1 MMLCQLFLIPCVH
14 AYAFARKLWVHVAS
28 APPTG
33 GGRGPGTSAANY
45 RVRHPSSR
53 YLLSQ
58 PVNPRVQ
65 ISLLAKCERGL
76 TNGHAGVCLTCVK
89 R

>member
-1 MMLCQLFLIPCVH
+1 MMLCQLFLIPYVH
-14 AYAFARKLWVHVAS
+14 AYAFARKLGVHVAS

-33 GGRGPGTSAANY
+33 GGRGPGTSAAID
-45 RVRHPSSR
+45 PSSR

-65 ISLLAKCERGL
+65 ISFAKCERGL